1 MDAAARLKEDGNA
14 DTAMMLT
21 ARAGREIVEAIEANT
36 ATIKSEIGD
45 VKEALKSIENKIDGN
60 IAALERI
67 ENKIDGNTV
76 ALERLEDKDGRRQR
90 HCKAY

>member
-1 MDAAARLKEDGNA
+1 MLL
-14 DTAMMLT
+14 LT

-60 IAALERI
+60 IAALKRI
-67 ENKIDGNTV
+67 ENKIDGNTA
-76 ALERLEDKDGRRQR
+76 ALESIDV
-90 HCKAY
+90 

>member
-1 MDAAARLKEDGNA
+1 MDVAARLKADGNA
-14 DTAMMLT
+14 DTTMLLLT

-60 IAALERI
+60 IAALKRI
-67 ENKIDGNTV
+67 ENKIDGNTA
-76 ALERLEDKDGRRQR
+76 ALESIDV
-90 HCKAY
+90 